1 MLIFNVYANDLMF
14 DVKMPNMTKS
24 KGSNEHK
31 LYLNKKTK
39 KQKKN
44 IICFEKS
51 FNLNSC
57 KIQIFVGMHEEF
69 NINSHYAHGDHFSCA
84 FFIR

>member
-14 DVKMPNMTKS
+14 HVKMPNMTKS

-31 LYLNKKTK
+31 LYLNKNNK

-44 IICFEKS
+44 HHLF
-51 FNLNSC
+51 
-57 KIQIFVGMHEEF
+57 
-69 NINSHYAHGDHFSCA
+69 
-84 FFIR
+84 